1 MTEATA
7 LVLSEDMRVTW
18 AKAGKL
24 FPGKQL
30 EEVLNRTLADFSSD
44 CALVTFYEI
53 RRRDV
58 PTAFDALLKLQNMG
72 GARRYIETDEN
83 EFREVLNV
91 EVSLLNAIMLALSL
105 VLDIISN
112 MVLSRVGDSGVSLSS
127 RVPEKNSPRSAKPYV
142 PTWRRQPEAIGYDGL
157 SL

>member
-1 MTEATA
+1 MTEAKK
-7 LVLSEDMRVTW
+7 LMLSEDMRITW

-30 EEVLNRTLADFSSD
+30 DEVLSRTLADFSSD
-44 CALVTFYEI
+44 RALIAFYEI

-58 PTAFDALLKLQNMG
+58 PTAFDALLKLQNTG
-72 GARRYIETDEN
+72 CARRFIETDEN
-83 EFREVLNV
+83 ELREVLNV

-105 VLDIISN
+105 VLDIILN
-112 MVLSRVGDSGVSLSS
+112 MVLPRASDGGVSLSS
-127 RVPEKNSPRSAKPYV
+127 MMPGNVPPPTATPYV
-142 PTWRRQPEAIGYDGL
+142 PTWKRQPLIGYDGP